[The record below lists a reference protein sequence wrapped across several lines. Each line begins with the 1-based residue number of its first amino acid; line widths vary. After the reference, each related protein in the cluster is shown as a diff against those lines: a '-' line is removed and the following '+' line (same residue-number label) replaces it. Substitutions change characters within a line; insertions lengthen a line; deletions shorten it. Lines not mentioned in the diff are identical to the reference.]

1 MSGQTAKLSGQ
12 VSQHM
17 NLANQ
22 TTGQVQQ
29 LAQVA
34 QPGQGAGRPPGRART
49 ERPPLRAISE
59 GAGAA
64 VGTEAAERAPLEV
77 AAVGAEPGTGVPR
90 RVM

>member
-1 MSGQTAKLSGQ
+1 
-12 VSQHM
+12 M

-22 TTGQVQQ
+22 MTGQIQQ

-34 QPGQGAGRPPGRART
+34 QPGQGAAAPAGEGAT
-49 ERPPLRAISE
+49 EEAALAGDLE

-90 RVM
+90 RVT